1 MGAQQRVY
9 RQRIRSVQ
17 ATKKITRAM
26 ELIAASRVVKARE
39 AVAKS
44 TPYAVALTR
53 AVSSVASS
61 TSDIDH
67 ALTTERENVKRAGVL
82 IVTADRG
89 LAGSYS
95 VNAMK
100 EAQQLITKL
109 EHEGKEVV
117 PYLVG
122 RKGVSYYKFRRREYE
137 AEWTGFTDSPKFEN
151 AEEIGERLTADF
163 HAGAEGG
170 GVDELHVV
178 YTEFQSMVTQQARVI
193 RLLPLEVA
201 EGQLDLD
208 GDGYEETYGVDTNGD
223 GYVDTANYDTN
234 GDGYTDVQ
242 LTDTNGDGYADIEL
256 QDTNGDGYADVEH
269 YDTDGDHQQLEPGM
283 TLTVEPMINIGEED
297 VIQLDDGWTVMTRDG
312 SLSAQWEH
320 TLLVTETGVEVL
332 TARSNEDLGFLNA

>member
-67 ALTTERENVKRAGVL
+67 ALTTEREHVRRAGVL

-100 EAQQLITKL
+100 EAQQLIARL
-109 EHEGKEVV
+109 EQEGKDVV

-137 AEWTGFTDSPKFEN
+137 QEWTGFTDSPKFEN

-163 HAGAEGG
+163 IKGSDEG
-170 GVDELHVV
+170 GVDELHIV
-178 YTEFQSMVTQQARVI
+178 YTEFKSMVAQNARVV
-193 RLLPLEVA
+193 RLLPLGVE
-201 EGQLDLD
+201 EGELDAD
-208 GDGYEETYGVDTNGD
+208 GDGQPDGPLPLYEFEPNPEGVLDALLPK
-223 GYVDTANYDTN
+223 YV
-234 GDGYTDVQ
+234 
-242 LTDTNGDGYADIEL
+242 
-256 QDTNGDGYADVEH
+256 
-269 YDTDGDHQQLEPGM
+269 
-283 TLTVEPMINIGEED
+283 
-297 VIQLDDGWTVMTRDG
+297 
-312 SLSAQWEH
+312 
-320 TLLVTETGVEVL
+320 
-332 TARSNEDLGFLNA
+332 TARIFNALLQSAASELAARQRAMKSATDNATELIKTYTRLANQARQAEITQEISEIVGGASALADAS